1 VGTSNKRVIFVPTHF
16 RALEIQ
22 GNSDRKDEILRAAVS
37 AFVALTKPV
46 RRDINQIEDLVLPI
60 LPFASVSAKRFASA
74 ALAEST
80 SAPVSLI
87 KTLCAE
93 GADICAPLLLKS
105 PVLMPVDLVSII
117 GKHGKEHARII
128 SCRRHL
134 PNDVIE
140 ALALV
145 DDEVVQ
151 DRISDT
157 RPHSAQDNIK
167 PANAA
172 EARQMLLEMATSI
185 AQTEPAS
192 EGKPASKT
200 GGLEETNNPERLVRL
215 SLHEKPELLATAL
228 ADGLGLPVSRCLRF
242 MRRNGSGELIT
253 ALKALHL
260 NSDQAFVILCALN
273 PMSAASKADIRLM
286 KDRFDAMELDKAC
299 DTVRLW
305 KADEI
310 AMEFVKSAS
319 YSHHNASSL
328 QTLKAS

>member
-1 VGTSNKRVIFVPTHF
+1 VGASSKRVIFVPTHY

-22 GNSDRKDEILRAAVS
+22 GNSDRKDEILRASVS

-80 SAPVSLI
+80 FAPIALI
-87 KTLCAE
+87 KALCAE
-93 GADICAPLLLKS
+93 SPDICAPLLLKS
-105 PVLMPVDLVSII
+105 PVLMPVDLVTVI
-117 GKHGKEHARII
+117 GRHGKEHARII

-145 DDEVVQ
+145 DDEVVR
-151 DRISDT
+151 DRISDA
-157 RPHSAQDNIK
+157 RPNAQDNIK

-185 AQTEPAS
+185 AQPAT
-192 EGKPASKT
+192 EGKEANPA
-200 GGLEETNNPERLVRL
+200 GEFGEPNNPERLVRL

-242 MRRNGSGELIT
+242 MRRSGSGELIT
-253 ALKALHL
+253 ALKALRL
-260 NSDQAFVILCALN
+260 SSDQAFVILCALN
-273 PMSAASKADIRLM
+273 PLSAASKADIRLM
-286 KDRFDAMELDKAC
+286 KDRFDAMEQDKAN

-310 AMEFVKSAS
+310 AMEFVKTAS
-319 YSHHNASSL
+319 NSQIEAGGL
-328 QTLKAS
+328 QALKAS

>member
-1 VGTSNKRVIFVPTHF
+1 MGAANKRVIFVPTHF

-22 GNSDRKDEILRAAVS
+22 GNSDRKDEILRAAIS

-80 SAPVSLI
+80 FAPIALI
-87 KTLCAE
+87 KALCAE
-93 GADICAPLLLKS
+93 SADICAPLLLKS
-105 PVLMPVDLVSII
+105 PVLMPVDLVNVI
-117 GKHGKEHARII
+117 GRYGNDHARII

-145 DDEVVQ
+145 DDEVVR
-151 DRISDT
+151 DRISDA
-157 RPHSAQDNIK
+157 RPSAQDNIK

-172 EARQMLLEMATSI
+172 EARQMLLEMASSI
-185 AQTEPAS
+185 AQTEPATAGNVATTS
-192 EGKPASKT
+192 S
-200 GGLEETNNPERLVRL
+200 GLGESNNPDRLVRL

-253 ALKALHL
+253 ALKALRF

-273 PMSAASKADIRLM
+273 PLTAASKADIRLM
-286 KDRFDAMELDKAC
+286 KDRFDTMELDKAC

-310 AMEFVKSAS
+310 AMEFVKTAS
-319 YSHHNASSL
+319 NSQIDAGGLHA
-328 QTLKAS
+328 LKAS

>member
-1 VGTSNKRVIFVPTHF
+1 MGASSKRVIFVPTHF
-16 RALEIQ
+16 RALETQ

-74 ALAEST
+74 ALADST
-80 SAPVSLI
+80 FAPIALI
-87 KTLCAE
+87 KALCAE
-93 GADICAPLLLKS
+93 SPDICAPLLLKS
-105 PVLMPVDLVSII
+105 PVLMPVDLVTVI
-117 GKHGKEHARII
+117 GRHGKEHARII

-145 DDEVVQ
+145 DDEVVR
-151 DRISDT
+151 DRISDA
-157 RPHSAQDNIK
+157 RPGAQDNIK

-172 EARQMLLEMATSI
+172 EARHMLLEMATSI
-185 AQTEPAS
+185 AQPHPS
-192 EGKPASKT
+192 IEGKEGSPI
-200 GGLEETNNPERLVRL
+200 GGSGEPNDPDRLVRL

-242 MRRNGSGELIT
+242 MRRSGSGELIT
-253 ALKALHL
+253 ALKALRFS
-260 NSDQAFVILCALN
+260 SDQAFVILCAVN
-273 PMSAASKADIRLM
+273 PLTAASKADIRLM
-286 KDRFDAMELDKAC
+286 KDRFDAMELDKAN

-310 AMEFVKSAS
+310 AMEFVKTAS
-319 YSHHNASSL
+319 NSQIDASDL
-328 QTLKAS
+328 QALKAS

>member
-1 VGTSNKRVIFVPTHF
+1 MGASSKRVIFVLTHF

-60 LPFASVSAKRFASA
+60 LPFASVPAKRFASA

-80 SAPVSLI
+80 FAPVALI
-87 KTLCAE
+87 KALCAE
-93 GADICAPLLLKS
+93 SPDICAPLLLKS
-105 PVLMPVDLVSII
+105 PVLMPVDLVTVI
-117 GKHGKEHARII
+117 GRHGKEHARII

-134 PNDVIE
+134 PKDVIE

-145 DDEVVQ
+145 DDDVVK
-151 DRISDT
+151 DRISDA
-157 RPHSAQDNIK
+157 RPSAQDNIK

-185 AQTEPAS
+185 AQPAIEGDAANPAGESGEP
-192 EGKPASKT
+192 
-200 GGLEETNNPERLVRL
+200 NNPDRLVRL

-253 ALKALHL
+253 ALKALRL
-260 NSDQAFVILCALN
+260 SSDQAFVILCALN
-273 PMSAASKADIRLM
+273 PLTAASKADIRLM
-286 KDRFDAMELDKAC
+286 KDRFDAMEQDKAN

-310 AMEFVKSAS
+310 AMEFMKTAS
-319 YSHHNASSL
+319 NSQIEASGL
-328 QTLKAS
+328 QAFKAS